1 MQSGGF
7 RREGQA
13 LRMGEVALSIFLH
26 NSQRP
31 ADNANPQPRSFTS
44 PGPVRIRFM
53 QTGSFPGEPCRE
65 SVNQMWLRRG

>member
-13 LRMGEVALSIFLH
+13 LRMGEAALSIFLH

-53 QTGSFPGEPCRE
+53 
-65 SVNQMWLRRG
+65 